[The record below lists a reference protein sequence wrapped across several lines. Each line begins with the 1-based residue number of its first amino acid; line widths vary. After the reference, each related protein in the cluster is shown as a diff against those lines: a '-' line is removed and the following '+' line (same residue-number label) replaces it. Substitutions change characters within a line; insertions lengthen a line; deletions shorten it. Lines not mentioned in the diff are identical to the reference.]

1 MDIQF
6 YLLIEGVLEY
16 EQKKQTICC
25 ILLTVLIVTMCV
37 LAFAQFKRVTLFDKL
52 IICTI
57 ILFLVAVLLV
67 FLFVSNSYQTA
78 LKADMDTLDFVIYS
92 GKYTHDNYEKDSF
105 YHNIYIFDDDEK
117 QEILRYPDYGNQYCL
132 HADSRLMPIGSFEG
146 TIVYTKRSKIIVAWS
161 IEDNALMN

>member
-67 FLFVSNSYQTA
+67 IQRE
-78 LKADMDTLDFVIYS
+78 IY
-92 GKYTHDNYEKDSF
+92 
-105 YHNIYIFDDDEK
+105 
-117 QEILRYPDYGNQYCL
+117 P
-132 HADSRLMPIGSFEG
+132 
-146 TIVYTKRSKIIVAWS
+146 
-161 IEDNALMN
+161 